1 MTEYGRSTI
10 LSTRDRGKQDGQD
23 ACLIHHPLFSIA
35 LSITVAS
42 IPSATLLA
50 APWECGSHAIPLSGC
65 APALEIGMVSPT
77 LHAASHHSPLSILF
91 LFSLPLFTT
100 PCSPLPDHLSSLSL
114 SLSSSVSPLS
124 SIYIVLCSY
133 LSPSTVMQVQ
143 LPLSILLLLTAVVGW
158 VQHSVA
164 QSAPSLSRAQGLD
177 HHSTS
182 LYASTRAAEDA
193 SGGPSTA
200 ADVAMRTMG
209 LCLNMQ
215 TMPVETLDRG
225 SYISAIC
232 LWEFIHQLMIDL
244 YHVLMEV
251 DPTSVGQRAQAWL
264 STLPQGALSAA
275 VWHLCILC
283 VCGSFCY
290 LLLTTAMH
298 VRALL
303 HAANSPMNR
312 NPYNAFVISA
322 NGRAKPHDGRPRV
335 RSRAKHSNQA
345 RTTVNAAGESI
356 IAAQIGQVRST
367 SASATS

>member
-1 MTEYGRSTI
+1 M
-10 LSTRDRGKQDGQD
+10 
-23 ACLIHHPLFSIA
+23 
-35 LSITVAS
+35 
-42 IPSATLLA
+42 
-50 APWECGSHAIPLSGC
+50 
-65 APALEIGMVSPT
+65 
-77 LHAASHHSPLSILF
+77 
-91 LFSLPLFTT
+91 
-100 PCSPLPDHLSSLSL
+100 
-114 SLSSSVSPLS
+114 SPLS

-143 LPLSILLLLTAVVGW
+143 LPLSNLLLLAAVRW
-158 VQHSVA
+158 VQHSFA
-164 QSAPSLSRAQGLD
+164 QSAPPLSRVQGLD
-177 HHSTS
+177 HHSAS
-182 LYASTRAAEDA
+182 LNASARAAEDT

-264 STLPQGALSAA
+264 SALPMGALSAA
-275 VWHLCILC
+275 VWQLCILC
-283 VCGSFCY
+283 VCCSLSY

-312 NPYNAFVISA
+312 NLYNAFVISA
-322 NGRAKPHDGRPRV
+322 NGRAKPRDGRPRV
-335 RSRAKHSNQA
+335 HRRAKHSNQA
-345 RTTVNAAGESI
+345 RTAVNAASVSSI
-356 IAAQIGQVRST
+356 AGRIGQVRST